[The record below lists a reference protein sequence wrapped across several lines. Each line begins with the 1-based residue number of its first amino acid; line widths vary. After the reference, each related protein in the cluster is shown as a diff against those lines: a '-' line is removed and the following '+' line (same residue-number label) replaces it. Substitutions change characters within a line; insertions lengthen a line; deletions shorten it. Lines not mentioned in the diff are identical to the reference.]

1 MILRNEDQGCEPA
14 CGQKMSAFDAIAAV
28 QKNDSLPCWFV
39 TQPDHAHLSGMIA
52 AGFDRQR
59 FPELT
64 ADVIEAIGL
73 HDEGW
78 EIFDEA
84 APEPR
89 PQAFDDG
96 HAIPFIAIPPDQFLR
111 AWGRS
116 IGKAERVSALAGV
129 VVSRHFQSLGEFGL
143 ARFQAQPAECSKVR
157 QFLCDEQA
165 RERRLLSEC
174 GVDTKIVE
182 RLVAMLQFCDL
193 LSLHL
198 CSQAPQPV
206 EFPQDFGCGR
216 ISLRREESRAVLSPT
231 PLASPMRLS
240 FPIFLAGRDHRVVAS
255 RSVDVQLS

>member
-1 MILRNEDQGCEPA
+1 
-14 CGQKMSAFDAIAAV
+14 MSAFDAIAAV

-39 TQPDHAHLSGMIA
+39 TQPDHAHLSGVIA
-52 AGFDRQR
+52 AGFDHRR

-64 ADVIEAIGL
+64 ADIVEAIGL

-78 EIFDEA
+78 EIFDGA

-111 AWGRS
+111 AWERS
-116 IGKAERVSALAGV
+116 IGKAERVSAQAGM
-129 VVSRHFQSLGEFGL
+129 VVSRHFQSLGRFGL
-143 ARFQAQPAECSKVR
+143 TRFESQPAECSKVR

-165 RERRLLSEC
+165 RERRLLNEC
-174 GVDTKIVE
+174 SIVPAVVE

-198 CSQAPQPV
+198 CSNAPQPV

-216 ISLRREESRAVLSPT
+216 INLRREKSHAVLSPT
-231 PLASPMRLS
+231 PLASPMQLS
-240 FPIFLAGRDHRVVAS
+240 FQAFLAGCDHRVVA
-255 RSVDVQLS
+255 RRAVEVQLS

>member
-1 MILRNEDQGCEPA
+1 MILRNENQGYEPGG
-14 CGQKMSAFDAIAAV
+14 GQKMSAFEAIAVV
-28 QKNDSLPCWFV
+28 QKNDLLPCWFV

-64 ADVIEAIGL
+64 ADLVEAIGL

-78 EIFDEA
+78 EIFDGA

-89 PQAFDDG
+89 PQALEDG
-96 HAIPFIAIPPDQFLR
+96 RAIPFIAIPPDQFLR
-111 AWGRS
+111 AWGFS
-116 IGKAERVSALAGV
+116 IGKAERVGGLAGL
-129 VVSRHFQSLGEFGL
+129 VVSRHFQALGRFGL
-143 ARFQAQPAECSKVR
+143 ARFEAQPAECSKVR
-157 QFLCDEQA
+157 QFLSDEQA
-165 RERRLLSEC
+165 REQRLLSER
-174 GVDTKIVE
+174 GVGSQDVE

-198 CSQAPQPV
+198 CSNAPQPV

-216 ISLRREESRAVLSPT
+216 ISLRREGSRAVLSPT

-240 FPIFLAGRDHRVVAS
+240 FAAFLAGRDHRVEAS
-255 RSVDVQLS
+255 RLVQVELS